1 MSAPD
6 RATAAPV
13 PDARPADGYAGDITP
28 QQAWALLQSDPS
40 AVLVDVRTDA
50 EWRFVGIPDLA
61 STGREPVLTQWVD
74 VTGRPNAAFVAELT
88 AAGLSPER
96 PVVFLCR
103 SGARSIGAAK
113 AATAAGLGPAYN
125 VLEGFEGGLDDAGH
139 RGSDGWRAAGLPWT
153 QS

>member
-125 VLEGFEGGLDDAGH
+125 VLEGFEGALDDAGH

>member
-6 RATAAPV
+6 RATVAPV

-74 VTGRPNAAFVAELT
+74 VTGRPNAAFVAELI

-125 VLEGFEGGLDDAGH
+125 VLEGFEGALDSTGH

>member
-74 VTGRPNAAFVAELT
+74 VTGRPNPAFVAELT

-125 VLEGFEGGLDDAGH
+125 VLEGFEGALDSTGR

>member
-28 QQAWALLQSDPS
+28 QQAWTLLQNDPS

-125 VLEGFEGGLDDAGH
+125 VLEGFEGALDSTGR